1 MEWEVVIGLETHAQL
16 STASKIF
23 SGASTAFGAQP
34 NTQACAFDLALPGVL
49 PVLNKGAVECAIKFG
64 LAVGGSIAPRSVFAR
79 KNYFY
84 PDLPKGYQISQYE
97 LPVVTGGEVR
107 IQVEGVEKVVH
118 LTRAH
123 LEEDAGKSLHE
134 GLETNGVSG
143 IDLNRAGTPLLEIVT
158 EPEMRSAQEA
168 VAYAKALHGLVTW
181 LDICDG
187 NMQEGSFR
195 CDANVS
201 VRPKGSDKLGTR
213 CEIKNL
219 NSFRFLEE
227 SIEFEVRRQIELIE
241 AGGSVAQETR
251 LYDSDKKETR
261 SMRSKEDAMDYRYFP
276 DPDLLPLEITEDW
289 VNEIRDDLPELPAQ
303 RRQRYIDL
311 GLSDYDANALTMD
324 RGLGD
329 YFESVSRYVG
339 PESSIPNS
347 PTRDSVK
354 TCANWVIN
362 EISARLNEEALPSW
376 KTGITA
382 DTLGMILRRMIA
394 GVINAKTAKSLVNEF
409 WDEAKAGGYK
419 LHGGHPQLVDELIE
433 RRGLQQV
440 SDTGAIEKIVDE
452 VIAANPKSAEEYRSG
467 KDKAINSLVGQ
478 VMKASKG
485 KANPAQ
491 ATEILKKRLMG

>member
-1 MEWEVVIGLETHAQL
+1 
-16 STASKIF
+16 
-23 SGASTAFGAQP
+23 
-34 NTQACAFDLALPGVL
+34 
-49 PVLNKGAVECAIKFG
+49 
-64 LAVGGSIAPRSVFAR
+64 
-79 KNYFY
+79 
-84 PDLPKGYQISQYE
+84 
-97 LPVVTGGEVR
+97 
-107 IQVEGVEKVVH
+107 
-118 LTRAH
+118 
-123 LEEDAGKSLHE
+123 
-134 GLETNGVSG
+134 
-143 IDLNRAGTPLLEIVT
+143 
-158 EPEMRSAQEA
+158 
-168 VAYAKALHGLVTW
+168 
-181 LDICDG
+181 
-187 NMQEGSFR
+187 
-195 CDANVS
+195 
-201 VRPKGSDKLGTR
+201 
-213 CEIKNL
+213 
-219 NSFRFLEE
+219 
-227 SIEFEVRRQIELIE
+227 
-241 AGGSVAQETR
+241 
-251 LYDSDKKETR
+251 
-261 SMRSKEDAMDYRYFP
+261 
-276 DPDLLPLEITEDW
+276 
-289 VNEIRDDLPELPAQ
+289 
-303 RRQRYIDL
+303 
-311 GLSDYDANALTMD
+311 MD